1 MPTLTFTD
9 QSLTGNH
16 TPAVTLTFPSE
27 QITVRDL
34 IRERV
39 YQEVQDRNQG
49 KSPTNTLISP
59 GPIEAALNQ
68 PLPKTI
74 KQIDWRPQFEKAC
87 DAFTANR
94 FMVLIDNHQAESL
107 DQTFTLHRATI
118 TFLKLT
124 PLVGG

>member
-9 QSLTGNH
+9 QAIAGNH
-16 TPAVTLTFPSE
+16 SPAITLTFPSE

-39 YQEVQDRNQG
+39 YQEVHDRNHG
-49 KSPTNTLISP
+49 KSLTNTLITPSP
-59 GPIEAALNQ
+59 VEAALNA
-68 PLPKTI
+68 PKTI
-74 KQIDWRPQFEKAC
+74 KPIDWRPQFEKAC

-94 FMVLIDNHQAESL
+94 FMVLIDDKQAESL
-107 DQTFTLHRATI
+107 DQTFTLQRATV
-118 TFLKLT
+118 TFLRLT

>member
-9 QSLTGNH
+9 QALTGNH
-16 TPAVTLTFPSE
+16 SPVVTLQFPSE

-49 KSPTNTLISP
+49 KNPAHALIAPSPV
-59 GPIEAALNQ
+59 EASLNG
-68 PLPKTI
+68 PKTI

-94 FMVLIDNHQAESL
+94 FMVLIDDKQAESL
-107 DQTFTLHRATI
+107 DESFTLQRATV
-118 TFLKLT
+118 TFLRLT